1 MMYGKDV
8 WKKYSNEKM
17 KDLMDFNEDYKKFLN
32 ESKTERLCVEN
43 AVVLLE
49 KAGFHNIETVTALK
63 PKDKVYAVNR
73 GKNVAAFVIGDL
85 PLEQGIAILGAH
97 IDSPRLDI
105 KQNPLYESDNLV
117 YLDTHYYGG
126 IVKYQWVTTPLSIMG
141 VVVKKDGSK
150 ISVSIGEH
158 PQDPVIGIT
167 DLLPHLAA
175 EKMQKTGAKVIE
187 GENLDLLVGSLP
199 LENEEK
205 DACKGTILKLLK
217 ELYDIEEEDFLS
229 AELEIV
235 PAEPVRDF
243 GLDRSMIAGYG
254 HDDRV
259 CAYTSLRALL
269 DTSNTRRTACA
280 VLVDKEE
287 IGSVGAT
294 GAHSVWFENVIAQLL
309 ELSGNSSALA
319 IRKTLANSKMLSSDV
334 SAGLDPLYSSVM
346 ERKNAA
352 FLGKGI
358 CFNKYT
364 GSRGKSGCNDAS
376 PEFIAELRKIMDED
390 EIGYQ
395 TSELGRVDQ
404 GGGGTIAY
412 ILANYNM
419 DVIDAGVP
427 VLSMH
432 SPMEIVSK
440 ADVYEA
446 YQAYKTF
453 LKKI

>member
-43 AVVLLE
+43 AVALLE

-63 PKDKVYAVNR
+63 PEDKVYAVNR

-85 PLEQGIAILGAH
+85 PLEQGLAILGAH

-440 ADVYEA
+440 VDVYEA

>member
-205 DACKGTILKLLK
+205 DACKRTILKLLK

-440 ADVYEA
+440 VDVYEA

>member
-43 AVVLLE
+43 AVALLE

-85 PLEQGIAILGAH
+85 PLEQGLAVLGAH

-440 ADVYEA
+440 VDVYEA